1 MTRYEP
7 PSPEHLMTAARR
19 LGMTLSSEAAVMFAR
34 YSAELDFAYRRVDAL
49 DEYQPPPCPRERS
62 FTYPADNDNKF
73 RAWLVKSSIKR
84 TTAGKLAGKR
94 IVVKDTVA
102 VAGLPM
108 TDGTDFLNHVPSF
121 DATIVDRIL
130 GAGGEIAGKAV
141 CEFLSFSSGSH
152 TATTGVVEN
161 PVKLGYSTG
170 GSSSGC
176 AALVAAGEVDMAIGG
191 DQAGSIRIPASH
203 CGLYGLK
210 PTFGRVPYT
219 GAVSSEFVIDHLGPI
234 TATVEDNALLLECI
248 AGADT
253 FDPRTV
259 GTPSADHY
267 RAALGRSIAGLSI
280 AVVNEGFGH
289 RASQPEVDTIV
300 RRASERFERLG
311 AKLQTISLPWHRD
324 GLAIWLVFAM
334 EGYFTNLVRGNGF
347 GGNHDGLHWS
357 GLNNGIAR
365 WRDNVDSLPPN
376 LKLGMLMGE
385 DAGARYRRH
394 YYVKAMNLVRRL
406 REAYDRALNDYELL
420 LMPTVPVK
428 ARPLPR
434 ESVAPET
441 VIDLAFENIDNT
453 CPFNLTHHPAL
464 TLPCGM
470 ADGCPIGL
478 MLVTKRFG
486 EAILYAAAHAFQQ
499 STDWRRI
506 GPAE

>member
-1 MTRYEP
+1 
-7 PSPEHLMTAARR
+7 MTAARR
-19 LGMTLSSEAAVMFAR
+19 LGMTLSSEAAAMFAH
-34 YSAELDFAYRRVDAL
+34 YGAELEFAYHRLDVL
-49 DEYQPPPCPRERS
+49 DEYLPAPSPRERS
-62 FTYPADNDNKF
+62 FTYPADDENRF

-84 TTAGKLAGKR
+84 TNAGKLAGKR

-102 VAGLPM
+102 VAGLPL

-130 GAGGEIAGKAV
+130 AAGGEIAGNAV
-141 CEFLSFSSGSH
+141 CEFLLFSSGSH
-152 TATTGVVEN
+152 TSATGVVEN
-161 PVKLGYSTG
+161 PVKPGYSTG

-234 TATVEDNALLLECI
+234 TATVENNALLLECI
-248 AGADT
+248 AGADP
-253 FDPRTV
+253 FDPRTA
-259 GTPSADHY
+259 GTPSTVDY

-289 RASQPEVDTIV
+289 RASQPEVDASV
-300 RRASERFERLG
+300 RRASEQFARLG

-334 EGYFTNLVRGNGF
+334 EGCFANLMRGNGF
-347 GGNHDGLHWS
+347 GGNYDGLQWS
-357 GLNNGIAR
+357 GLNDGIAR
-365 WRDNVDSLPPN
+365 WRDNPDGLPAN

-394 YYVKAMNLVRRL
+394 YYAKAMNLVHRL
-406 REAYDRALNDYELL
+406 REAYDTALKHHDLL

-428 ARPLPR
+428 ARPLPQQ
-434 ESVAPET
+434 SVPPET
-441 VIDLAFENIDNT
+441 AIDLAFENIDNT

-470 ADGCPIGL
+470 AEGCPVGL
-478 MLVTKRFG
+478 MLVAKPFA
-486 EAILYAAAHAFQQ
+486 EATLYAAAHAFER
-499 STDWRRI
+499 SIDWRTI
-506 GPAE
+506 GPTV